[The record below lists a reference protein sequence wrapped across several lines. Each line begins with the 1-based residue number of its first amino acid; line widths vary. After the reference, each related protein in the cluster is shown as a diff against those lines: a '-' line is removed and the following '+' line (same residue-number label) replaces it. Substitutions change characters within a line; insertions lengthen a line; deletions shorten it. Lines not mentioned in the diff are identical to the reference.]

1 MNDMSAG
8 VVSERAHTLTIDW
21 FPEILPPSTQQAS
34 VTLRTEDGAATSGIL
49 YRGASTKTVVCLMH
63 PRENFTFHYMIP
75 SLLQAGA
82 SVWAQAARS
91 VGNDL
96 RLEHELALHDV
107 AAGLRYL
114 REAGFES
121 IVLLGNSGGSGL
133 YSLYHQQANLLGP
146 DRIQR
151 TPGGRPTQLA
161 EATMPKADGMIYLAP
176 HPGQGRLLLGC
187 IDPSVVDE
195 ADPLSIDQ
203 SLNPFNPENGSSRE
217 PGATRYSAEFVARYR
232 QAQRERVARLD
243 EHARALIAIRQDAR
257 QAVKEKRATQRQKME
272 ASHTAVFTV
281 WRTDADLRCLDQTL
295 DPSDRHAGSLWS
307 SNPLISN
314 YGSVGFGRLCSPESW
329 LSTWSGLSSN
339 AALEFTAPSL
349 DVPTLLVEYTGD
361 QTTFPLAIEEIFAHI
376 GADDKTHLRVRGDH
390 HGRPL
395 APGEEAGRYAAG
407 RLICEWLKDR
417 SFL

>member
-1 MNDMSAG
+1 MHDMSAG
-8 VVSERAHTLTIDW
+8 AVSERVHTLSIDW
-21 FPEILPPSTQQAS
+21 FPESLPPSARQTGVS
-34 VTLRTEDGAATSGIL
+34 LRTEDGAATSGIL
-49 YRGASTKTVVCLMH
+49 YLGASAKTVVCLMH

-75 SLLQAGA
+75 GLLRSGA

-96 RLEHELALHDV
+96 RLEHELSLHDV

-114 REAGFES
+114 REMGFER

-133 YSLYHQQANLLGP
+133 YSLYHQQATLSGGA
-146 DRIQR
+146 RIDR
-151 TPGGRPTQLA
+151 TPGGRPTHLA
-161 EATMPKADGMIYLAP
+161 SATLPLADGMVYLAP

-187 IDPSVVDE
+187 IDPSVTDE
-195 ADPLSIDQ
+195 ADPLSVDDT
-203 SLNPFNPENGSSRE
+203 LNPFNPANGYSRE
-217 PGATRYSAEFVARYR
+217 PGATRYSAEFVTRYR

-243 EHARALIAIRQDAR
+243 RLAHALIAARQDAR
-257 QAVKEKRATQRQKME
+257 QAVKESRATHRQKIE
-272 ASHTAVFTV
+272 ANHTPIITV
-281 WRTDADLRCLDQTL
+281 WRTDADLRCLDRTL

-307 SNPLISN
+307 PKPVTSN

-329 LSTWSGLSSN
+329 LSTWSGLASN
-339 AALEFTAPSL
+339 AALELTAPAL

-361 QTTFPLAIEEIFAHI
+361 QTTFPVAIEEIFANI
-376 GADDKTHLRVRGDH
+376 GSTDKTHVRVRGDH

-395 APGEEAGRYAAG
+395 EPGEEAGRYIAG
-407 RLICEWLKDR
+407 RLVGEWLKER

>member
-1 MNDMSAG
+1 MNDMSDG
-8 VVSERAHTLTIDW
+8 VVSERTHALTIDW
-21 FPEILPPSTQQAS
+21 FPESLPSATQQTS
-34 VTLRTEDGAATSGIL
+34 VSLRTEDGAATSGIL
-49 YRGASTKTVVCLMH
+49 YHGASTRTVVCLMH

-75 SLLQAGA
+75 SLLRAGV

-114 REAGFES
+114 RDAGFER

-133 YSLYHQQANLLGP
+133 YSLYHQQAMLPGVG
-146 DRIQR
+146 RISR
-151 TPGGRPTQLA
+151 TPGGRPTHLA
-161 EATMPKADGMIYLAP
+161 TATMPTADGMIYLAP

-187 IDPSVVDE
+187 IDPSVTDE
-195 ADPLSIDQ
+195 ADPLSVDE
-203 SLNPFNPENGSSRE
+203 SLNPFNPANGYSRE
-217 PGATRYSAEFVARYR
+217 PGATRYSPEFVARYR
-232 QAQRERVARLD
+232 QAQHERVARLD
-243 EHARALIAIRQDAR
+243 QIARAQIVARQDAR
-257 QAVKEKRATQRQKME
+257 QAVKEKRATHRQKI
-272 ASHTAVFTV
+272 AANHTPIVTV

-307 SNPLISN
+307 PNPVVSN

-329 LSTWSGLSSN
+329 LSTWSGISSN
-339 AALEFTAPSL
+339 AALKLTAPAL

-376 GADDKTHLRVRGDH
+376 GSDDKTHLRVRGDH

-395 APGEEAGRYAAG
+395 APDEEAGRYVAG
-407 RLICEWLKDR
+407 RLVGEWLKDR
-417 SFL
+417 SFI

>member
-1 MNDMSAG
+1 MNDMSTG
-8 VVSERAHTLTIDW
+8 VVSERSHALTIDW
-21 FPEILPPSTQQAS
+21 FPETLPPSTQQAS
-34 VTLRTEDGAATSGIL
+34 ATLRTEDGAATSGIL
-49 YRGASTKTVVCLMH
+49 YRGESAKTVVCLMH

-75 SLLQAGA
+75 SLLRAGV

-96 RLEHELALHDV
+96 RLEHEVTLHDV
-107 AAGLRYL
+107 AAGLRHL
-114 REAGFES
+114 REAGFER

-133 YSLYHQQANLLGP
+133 YSLYHQQAKLSAA

-151 TPGGRPTQLA
+151 TPGGRPTHLA
-161 EATMPKADGMIYLAP
+161 EATMPVADGMIYLAP

-195 ADPLSIDQ
+195 SDPLSVDQ
-203 SLNPFNPENGSSRE
+203 SLNPFNPENGFSRE
-217 PGATRYSAEFVARYR
+217 PGVTRYSREFVARYR
-232 QAQRERVARLD
+232 QAQRARVARLD

-257 QAVKEKRATQRQKME
+257 QAVKEKRATQRQKIE

-281 WRTDADLRCLDQTL
+281 WRTDADLRCLDRTL
-295 DPSDRHAGSLWS
+295 DPSDRLAGSLWS
-307 SNPLISN
+307 PNPLISN

-339 AALEFTAPSL
+339 AALEFTAPAL
-349 DVPTLLVEYTGD
+349 DMPTLLVEYTGD
-361 QTTFPLAIEEIFAHI
+361 QTTFPLAIEDIFAHI
-376 GADDKTHLRVRGDH
+376 ASDDKTHLRVRGDH

-395 APGEEAGRYAAG
+395 EPGEEAGRYIAG
-407 RLICEWLKDR
+407 RLIGEWLKER
-417 SFL
+417 AFL